1 MPDNYSLWERNERE
15 LERRLASRPRC
26 EDCGEHIQ
34 DEFYFEV
41 EGDIL
46 CEECM
51 HDRYRKAVDADG

>member
-1 MPDNYSLWERNERE
+1 MVDNYSMWERNERE
-15 LERRLASRPRC
+15 MERKLASRPVC
-26 EDCGEHIQ
+26 EDCGNPIQ

-51 HDRYRKAVDADG
+51 HDRYRKSAD